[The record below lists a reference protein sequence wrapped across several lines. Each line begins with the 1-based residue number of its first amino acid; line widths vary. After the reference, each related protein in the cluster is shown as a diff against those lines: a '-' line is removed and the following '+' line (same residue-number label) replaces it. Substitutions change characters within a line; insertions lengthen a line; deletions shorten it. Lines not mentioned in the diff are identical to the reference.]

1 MRATIEPPRTVPS
14 IRTAATIPVKA
25 EEADGTP
32 AIRPVVLPLDGSA
45 LSERARP
52 WAVAIARLHQ
62 APLVLMGVV
71 DPYQASTLGL
81 AATAGVPLYDTLVPD
96 AVQEVTKYLEAQAEE
111 CAAVA
116 PGMQIDARVQIG
128 DAAREILHGAG
139 EIDAQLVVLTTHG
152 RGGVDRWIRGS
163 VAERV
168 VSHGHLPV
176 MLIRP
181 WDHPVPEVTADHPGW
196 RVLVP
201 LDGTPLAE
209 APLAEAARLAVG
221 GEVLLVRDVVPMHGE
236 WSFDPSEQLEANAE
250 AEAYL
255 ERVAERMRA
264 DGTRVRTV
272 VLTRPEVVDAITEIV
287 SMEAV
292 DMMVVATHGRGVIG
306 RWLHGSVSDDLALH
320 APVPVLLVHASEV
333 ASAN

>member
-1 MRATIEPPRTVPS
+1 MLLRRLGSLFGRLFMLVGLLEEPLHFRIVSSDGLQMRIAFRVQLLDMLQMRLRLMLS
-14 IRTAATIPVKA
+14 FAL
-25 EEADGTP
+25 
-32 AIRPVVLPLDGSA
+32 VVLVS
-45 LSERARP
+45 
-52 WAVAIARLHQ
+52 
-62 APLVLMGVV
+62 VLLFGGLLFNHDEEKASKRDVEVV
-71 DPYQASTLGL
+71 DPNL
-81 AATAGVPLYDTLVPD
+81 D
-96 AVQEVTKYLEAQAEE
+96 AERQQEEAKPPPPEE
-111 CAAVA
+111 IKQ
-116 PGMQIDARVQIG
+116 P
-128 DAAREILHGAG
+128 

-272 VLTRPEVVDAITEIV
+272 VLTRPEVVDAITEMV

-292 DMMVVATHGRGVIG
+292 DMIVVATHGRGAIG

-320 APVPVLLVHASEV
+320 APVPVLLVHTAERVV
-333 ASAN
+333 AN

>member
-181 WDHPVPEVTADHPGW
+181 WDHAVPEVTADHPGW

-272 VLTRPEVVDAITEIV
+272 VLTRPEVVNAITEMV

-292 DMMVVATHGRGVIG
+292 DMMVVATHGRGAIG

-320 APVPVLLVHASEV
+320 APVPVLLVHAEERV
-333 ASAN
+333 LAN

>member
-1 MRATIEPPRTVPS
+1 MRATIEPPRTAPS
-14 IRTAATIPVKA
+14 IRTSATIPVAA

-52 WAVAIARLHQ
+52 WAVAIARLRR

-71 DPYQASTLGL
+71 DPYQASSLGL
-81 AATAGVPLYDTLVPD
+81 AAAAGVPLYDTLVPN
-96 AVQEVTKYLEAQAEE
+96 AVQDVTKYLEAQAEQ
-111 CAAVA
+111 CAADA
-116 PGMQIDARVQIG
+116 PGLQIDVRVQIG

-139 EIDAQLVVLTTHG
+139 ESDAQLVVLTTHG

-163 VAERV
+163 VAERI

-181 WDHPVPEVTADHPGW
+181 WDHRVPEVTADHLGW

-209 APLAEAARLAVG
+209 ASLAEAARLAVG
-221 GEVLLVRDVVPMHGE
+221 GEVLLVRDVAPMHGE

-255 ERVAERMRA
+255 ERVAERMRV
-264 DGTRVRTV
+264 DGTLVRTV
-272 VLTRPEVVDAITEIV
+272 VLTRPEVVDAITELV

-292 DMMVVATHGRGVIG
+292 DVVVVATHGRGAIG

-320 APVPVLLVHASEV
+320 APVPVLLVHTAERVV
-333 ASAN
+333 AN